1 MKTAR
6 ARTDTS
12 EIAADIIAA
21 VNRLRPVALQT
32 DESAWAEVETFIAI
46 ALKVFAK
53 TNPSKLRDAARIVE
67 IHARINNIECLEVD
81 KDSK

>member
-12 EIAADIIAA
+12 EIAAGIVAA
-21 VNRLRPVALQT
+21 VNRLRPVASQT
-32 DESAWAEVETFIAI
+32 DKNAWAEIETFISV

-53 TNPSKLRDAARIVE
+53 TNSSKLRDAARTVE
-67 IHARINNIECLEVD
+67 IHARINNIECLDVE
-81 KDSK
+81 KDSE

>member
-12 EIAADIIAA
+12 EIAAGIVAA
-21 VNRLRPVALQT
+21 VNRLRPVASQA
-32 DESAWAEVETFIAI
+32 DESAWSEVETFIAI

-53 TNPSKLRDAARIVE
+53 TNPSKLRDAARTVE
-67 IHARINNIECLEVD
+67 IHARINNIECL
-81 KDSK
+81 KDDED